1 MWHSCRYVPPG
12 SGRPRYPGRHPQ
24 PRRPAPT
31 PKLPH
36 PRDSDAVPWAQL
48 APLLLKIPSPALV
61 RKPRPTYRNRP
72 NGLRPDLVQKL
83 QAMNPKIFRFP
94 GGNHVEGVATQ
105 VAFGGRNA
113 QAASIEVRADPD
125 PQAGNTL
132 ASPDAVVPATAR
144 SAARPALHLPGP
156 GQLPHR
162 DAGGAL
168 AARPRMP
175 GNGGP
180 APL

>member
-1 MWHSCRYVPPG
+1 M
-12 SGRPRYPGRHPQ
+12 
-24 PRRPAPT
+24 
-31 PKLPH
+31 
-36 PRDSDAVPWAQL
+36 PWAQL
-48 APLLLKIPSPALV
+48 APLLLKILSPALV

-132 ASPDAVVPATAR
+132 ASPDAVVPSRGTLRGSSGTFTYQAPANSLTVIRVAR
-144 SAARPALHLPGP
+144 
-156 GQLPHR
+156 
-162 DAGGAL
+162 
-168 AARPRMP
+168 
-175 GNGGP
+175 
-180 APL
+180 

>member
-1 MWHSCRYVPPG
+1 MNVAFMSLRPAWERPVSGTPG
-12 SGRPRYPGRHPQ
+12 PGRHPQ

-36 PRDSDAVPWAQL
+36 PRDSDAVTRAQL
-48 APLLLKIPSPALV
+48 APLLLKILSPALV

-94 GGNHVEGVATQ
+94 GGNYVEGVATQ

-113 QAASIEVRADPD
+113 QAASIEVADPD
-125 PQAGNTL
+125 P
-132 ASPDAVVPATAR
+132 
-144 SAARPALHLPGP
+144 
-156 GQLPHR
+156 
-162 DAGGAL
+162 
-168 AARPRMP
+168 
-175 GNGGP
+175 
-180 APL
+180 